1 MGDDYAKERAS
12 LRAQARRREE
22 EAARQFLDEDIFSIR
37 LESRQSP
44 RPVPQQQSPHFEPI
58 PRISQ
63 LRLDAASP
71 SSRQAQLA
79 GSSASSLQ
87 SGSPLPGQRHASATF
102 SPGSSYDD
110 SPSFQRGRP
119 TGSSVGVS
127 PSYSRQGQLAG
138 ASSDSSPEEGGWTSP
153 SSWLTS
159 LIPGGQQ
166 VTDHFWSH
174 HVPDCHCF
182 RCRPAYYTPT
192 GDYIMKP
199 IVEYFR
205 GPCPMGCTCPY
216 CLEQRSR
223 WKAQNKCRNDGHKLE
238 RPLQCKSRFCACKI
252 GCQEYSCIKC
262 EPRAPENPILRHL
275 VATQSPAAS
284 QASGDRSDASPSG
297 TPKSRASRN
306 SATADQDQSV
316 VSRGDALQSRLST
329 DKIRRRKK

>member
-12 LRAQARRREE
+12 LRAQARRRKE
-22 EAARQFLDEDIFSIR
+22 EAAQQCLEDMFSIR
-37 LESRQSP
+37 LESPPSP
-44 RPVPQQQSPHFEPI
+44 RSVPQQQPPHFEPI
-58 PRISQ
+58 PRVSQ
-63 LRLDAASP
+63 LRQDAASP

-87 SGSPLPGQRHASATF
+87 SGSSLPHQRQACATF

-110 SPSFQRGRP
+110 SPSYRRGRSA
-119 TGSSVGVS
+119 GSSMGAS

-138 ASSDSSPEEGGWTSP
+138 ASSGSSPEQGGWISP
-153 SSWLTS
+153 SSWLAS

-166 VTDHFWSH
+166 VQDRFWSH

-182 RCRPAYYTPT
+182 RCRPAYYTPM
-192 GDYIMKP
+192 DDDIMKP
-199 IVEYFR
+199 IVEYFQ
-205 GPCPMGCTCPY
+205 GPCPMGCSCPN

-275 VATQSPAAS
+275 VATQSPVAS
-284 QASGDRSDASPSG
+284 QGSGDRSDASPSG

-306 SATADQDQSV
+306 PAPANQDPSV
-316 VSRGDALQSRLST
+316 VSRGDALQSRMST
-329 DKIRRRKK
+329 ETIRRRKK